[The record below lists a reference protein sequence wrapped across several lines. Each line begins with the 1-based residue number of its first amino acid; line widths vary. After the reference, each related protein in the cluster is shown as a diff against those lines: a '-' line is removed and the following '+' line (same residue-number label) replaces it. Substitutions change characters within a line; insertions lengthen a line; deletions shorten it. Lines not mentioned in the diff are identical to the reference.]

1 MLVILTLSSK
11 ESSFPTDAL
20 SVIDT
25 ALATKGLRKQVRSA
39 VVRGKQY
46 ATTYEC
52 SSIEKSQVES
62 VVSPLAERYGITF
75 VADIEESVSFP

>member
-1 MLVILTLSSK
+1 LLVILTVSSK
-11 ESSFPTDAL
+11 DSLFPTDAL

-25 ALATKGLRKQVRSA
+25 ALAAKGLRKQVRSA
-39 VVRGKQY
+39 IVPGKQY

-52 SSIEKSQVES
+52 SGVEQSQVES

-75 VADIEESVSFP
+75 AVDIEEPVSFP